1 MGAKTGLYKIN
12 PSKESGGK
20 QPFQQ
25 NRIYDS
31 NGIIPALQ
39 SQISSGSYAIQLDS
53 EIRRLTPLECE
64 RLQMFPDLW
73 TQYGLNENN
82 EKVLISDTQRYKCL
96 GNAITVKIAEYVF
109 KNIKSEQ
116 QNSL

>member
-1 MGAKTGLYKIN
+1 M
-12 PSKESGGK
+12 
-20 QPFQQ
+20 Q
-25 NRIYDS
+25 N
-31 NGIIPALQ
+31 
-39 SQISSGSYAIQLDS
+39 S

-64 RLQMFPDLW
+64 RLQYFPDFW

-109 KNIKSEQ
+109 KNIK
-116 QNSL
+116 QN